1 MEFDTSYTFIIP
13 ENETDNRIDRYLG
26 QKLPDVSRT
35 YIQKLI
41 KDGFITINNKPVKP
55 NYRLAAND
63 MLSLTFPRPSAPD
76 IVPEN
81 IPIDIVYE
89 DEDIIV
95 VNKPKNMVVHP
106 APGHYQ
112 GTLVNAL
119 MYHCGDNLSGINGI
133 LRPGIVHR
141 IDKDTTGLVIACKND
156 VSHNFIAEQLAE
168 HSIKREYHAIT
179 FGALNNE
186 NNIID
191 TNIGRSKNDRK
202 KMAVTKEPEGKHA
215 VTHYNV
221 LNNFEYK
228 NNKYS
233 YIECKLETGRTHQIR
248 VHMSYIGHPLL
259 GDTVYGY
266 SKQPFKTDGQVLH
279 AKTLG
284 IIHPRT
290 KKYMEFNSDLPEYFE
305 KILKIIS
312 NNVDI

>member
-1 MEFDTSYTFIIP
+1 MEFDTSYTFTIP
-13 ENETDNRIDRYLG
+13 ENESDNRIDRYLG

-41 KDGFITINNKPVKP
+41 KEGFITINNKQVKP
-55 NYRLAAND
+55 NYRLVAND
-63 MLSLTFPRPSAPD
+63 MISLTFPRPSAPD

-81 IPIDIVYE
+81 IPIDIIYE

-186 NNIID
+186 NNTID

-202 KMAVTKEPEGKHA
+202 KMAVTKRA
-215 VTHYNV
+215 
-221 LNNFEYK
+221 
-228 NNKYS
+228 
-233 YIECKLETGRTHQIR
+233 
-248 VHMSYIGHPLL
+248 
-259 GDTVYGY
+259 
-266 SKQPFKTDGQVLH
+266 
-279 AKTLG
+279 
-284 IIHPRT
+284 
-290 KKYMEFNSDLPEYFE
+290 
-305 KILKIIS
+305 
-312 NNVDI
+312 